1 MSMQPL
7 TSMALRCLALMLLSA
22 AAFAGDPQHRFV
34 IFGDSLSDPG
44 NYYFIYRQVSEPPF
58 APIPSAPYDERGH
71 RFTNG
76 RTWIELLTF
85 EMGVPESGRPAFVRP
100 GVFTN
105 YAVGRARA
113 RPNAPAFAPY
123 DLGTQVA
130 AFLGDFGGKAPRD
143 ATFVIWIGANDLDD
157 SLAAA
162 QSDPAQSAVILESAL
177 SAVASN
183 IQLLWAAGAR
193 QFLVPNLPDLGVT
206 PAVQSLGQPAVTV
219 ATQLSAAYN
228 DNLART
234 LSQLRQLPGIKIAS
248 LDVFTFLDAVV
259 ADPAAYG
266 IKDAETP
273 CLRFFVTVDPICARP
288 DKHLFW
294 DAIHPTEAGHRV
306 LEHAAEQALGSKK
319 AWASKESA

>member
-1 MSMQPL
+1 MSTQLL
-7 TSMALRCLALMLLSA
+7 TGLALRCLALMLLSA
-22 AAFAGDPQHRFV
+22 AAFAGDPHHRFV

-76 RTWIELLTF
+76 RTWIELLTI
-85 EMGVPESGRPAFVRP
+85 EMGSPESGRPAFMRP

-105 YAVGRARA
+105 YSVGRARA

-130 AFLGDFGGKAPRD
+130 AFLGDFGGEAPRD
-143 ATFVIWIGANDLDD
+143 ATYVIWIGANDLDD

-162 QSDPAQSAVILESAL
+162 QLDPAQSAVILQSAL

-193 QFLVPNLPDLGVT
+193 QFLVPTLPDFGVT
-206 PAVQSLGQPAVTV
+206 PAVQSLGQPAIAV
-219 ATQLSAAYN
+219 ATQLAAAYN
-228 DNLART
+228 NNLQLT
-234 LSQLRQLPGIKIAS
+234 LSQLHQLPGVKIAS

-266 IKDAETP
+266 IKDAQTP
-273 CLRFFVTVDPICARP
+273 CLRFFATIDPICAHP
-288 DKHLFW
+288 DRHLFW

-306 LEHAAEQALGSKK
+306 LEHAAEQALGAVSGQ
-319 AWASKESA
+319 SLSQR